1 MATDNQIDQA
11 RSEAFAGKVIGNLNA
26 AAVTL
31 MTSLGHRTGLF
42 DTMASLSSSTS
53 AEIAATASLDER
65 YVREWLAAMVTG
77 GIVEYDSTAETYT
90 LPAEHAVHLTR
101 AAGPGNLAV
110 FADVI
115 PMLAPV
121 QDKLEVVFRE
131 GGGLPYSEFAAFH
144 TWMAQVSGQI
154 FDATLIASTLELV
167 PGLKD
172 QLTAGIDVAD
182 VGCGS
187 GHAINVMAKA
197 FPASRF
203 TGIDF
208 SEEGIANG
216 KAEAASEGNENVTFL
231 LQDAVDL
238 TGPPQYD
245 FITTFDSIHDQ
256 ARPDRVLEGIAQSLR
271 PGGTYLCVDI
281 QASSDLANNLEH
293 PLGPFWYTIST
304 MHCMTVSL
312 ALDGMGLG
320 TMWGNEKAIEMM
332 RDAGFTDI
340 DVTNV
345 EGDMLNAYYIAT
357 KG

>member
-1 MATDNQIDQA
+1 MVTDVQLDQEK
-11 RSEAFAGKVIGNLNA
+11 SEAFAGQVVGNLNA

-42 DTMASLSSSTS
+42 DTMASLPASTS
-53 AEIAATASLDER
+53 EQIAHAAALNER
-65 YVREWLAAMVTG
+65 YVREWLGAMVTG
-77 GIVEYDSTAETYT
+77 RIIEHDAGSATYT
-90 LPAEHAVHLTR
+90 LPAEHAAHLTR
-101 AAGPGNLAV
+101 AAGPGNLAA
-110 FADVI
+110 FSDVI

-131 GGGLPYSEFAAFH
+131 GGGLPYSEYASFH
-144 TWMAQVSGQI
+144 SFMAGFSSQI
-154 FDATLIASTLELV
+154 YDGTLIEGTLELV

-172 QLTAGIDVAD
+172 RLAAGIDVAD
-182 VGCGS
+182 IGCGS
-187 GHAINVMAKA
+187 GHAINVMAQA

-216 KAEAASEGNENVTFL
+216 RAEAVALGNTNASFV
-231 LQDAVDL
+231 LQDAAAL
-238 TGPPQYD
+238 SGPPRYD

-256 ARPDRVLEGIAQSLR
+256 ARPDLVLKGIADSLR

-281 QASSDLANNLEH
+281 QASSDVAQNLDH
-293 PLGPFWYTIST
+293 PLAPMIYTVST

-320 TMWGNEKAIEMM
+320 AAWGNEKATEMI

-340 DVTNV
+340 EVKNV
-345 EGDMLNAYYIAT
+345 EGDIMNAYYVAT
-357 KG
+357 KA